1 MKKSYL
7 EPEIEIVKF
16 SFSDSVL
23 KIIPSDNSDPTEDN
37 VGEDVN
43 DKDKLQ
49 IMSEGV
55 HHLQTF
61 KRKTYA
67 RQK

>member
-1 MKKSYL
+1 MKKTYL

-43 DKDKLQ
+43 DND
-49 IMSEGV
+49 
-55 HHLQTF
+55 
-61 KRKTYA
+61 
-67 RQK
+67 

>member
-37 VGEDVN
+37 VG
-43 DKDKLQ
+43 
-49 IMSEGV
+49 
-55 HHLQTF
+55 
-61 KRKTYA
+61 KTSMITTN
-67 RQK
+67 

>member
-23 KIIPSDNSDPTEDN
+23 TIIPSDTSSDPTEDN
-37 VGEDVN
+37 VGEDTDDN
-43 DKDKLQ
+43 D
-49 IMSEGV
+49 
-55 HHLQTF
+55 
-61 KRKTYA
+61 
-67 RQK
+67 

>member
-43 DKDKLQ
+43 DNDQLT
-49 IMSEGV
+49 IMSAGV
-55 HHLQTF
+55 LHLPTF
-61 KRKTYA
+61 LSKTFA
-67 RQK
+67 C

>member
-23 KIIPSDNSDPTEDN
+23 KIIPSDKSDPTEDN

-43 DKDKLQ
+43 DND
-49 IMSEGV
+49 
-55 HHLQTF
+55 
-61 KRKTYA
+61 
-67 RQK
+67 